1 MTSSIVDTAPAAA
14 DNGSIHNDQKST
26 SSKLADLE
34 HAQTAELTP
43 RQILKKNALP
53 IIECFYIGFL
63 LGVNDGIEL

>member
-1 MTSSIVDTAPAAA
+1 MTSSIVDTAPVAV
-14 DNGSIHNDQKST
+14 DNGSIHNDQKSI
-26 SSKLADLE
+26 SSKLSDPE